1 MKRLFITRLFLYA
14 AAVIVP
20 MYHPAV
26 AVAYDNV
33 SRFAWFFTVP
43 AVMTVAFFLRPP
55 RFGWWTGTIAS
66 ALVILGSMLLKTG
79 FERSALLFI
88 VAGTIAFVATHLV
101 FSIGERGR
109 TAAILEALALG
120 AVYYKLL
127 SFARAS
133 EDTSVESSTWSAAL
147 PILAVAAFLLHAI
160 VLYLTG
166 FPDRSGKQKRREFAA
181 FALAGIPLLA
191 LLAFLLPADFVK
203 NRIPLNEWNE
213 EPPERPRELDKDGS
227 LEKERGGRN
236 PKDEDHRRNGLP
248 LGDRNEKYPSE
259 LQKDG
264 GARNQSEGEKNRNS
278 QGGNKD
284 QDKGQE
290 NQGGKKKDG
299 SGSKQGSN
307 LDKDSKGKSR
317 STKNKLKGMP
327 SKDWNKDQKHQSDGE
342 AGNQMAVMV
351 VASPVDPVY
360 AAEAYWGD
368 FDPSKGFQVSKGDKL
383 NALGRQRLIE
393 RWQDG
398 PNADAGRQPI
408 EVFYMSTIDDRVIAY
423 RPFTIEPTI
432 QDRRYRP
439 FNLSYRAMS
448 RFSFTGPDQW
458 KEITDLNPSDRAALS
473 TYLEINLTPADRAV
487 WDRQTTAALKGEK
500 AYFARIEK
508 ILKSLGRFQYEMGFD
523 EDTTTTKMTKFI
535 QSGRTGDCTE
545 FSHSVAL
552 MGRLAGIPS
561 RVVTGYLASHDLQTP
576 AHRKGLMLLRQRI
589 PPLQK
594 YPTDKLYLV
603 TTSHHHAWVQ
613 FYMPGYGWIDF
624 ETTSYAIPPEPK
636 MDPNSMDVVIPVIEE
651 EQLAPEPTVF
661 NFPFRLFLK
670 GAGAL
675 VAIVLFGLYAFRYG
689 REAYLRILT
698 RTPNPAGVRA
708 MFTLLLVRLAA
719 EGYALKGHHETP
731 LEFSREHPELEKA
744 AEICTMLRYRMN
756 IDPLE
761 REEAWAALRSQSR
774 QVIELKSRRG
784 VLGFVRRLLSLRGL
798 YY

>member
-1 MKRLFITRLFLYA
+1 MKRLFATRTLLYF
-14 AAVIVP
+14 AAVVVP
-20 MYHPAV
+20 MFHPAV

-43 AVMTVAFFLRPP
+43 AVMAVTFFLRPP
-55 RFGWWTGTIAS
+55 RFRYWAGTVTAII
-66 ALVILGSMLLKTG
+66 VVLGSIILKTG
-79 FERSALLFI
+79 FERSATLFL
-88 VAGTIAFVATHLV
+88 VAGAIAFVTTHLV

-133 EDTSVESSTWSAAL
+133 EDTSTESSTWTAAL
-147 PILAVAAFLLHAI
+147 PILAVAAFLLHSI

-181 FALAGIPLLA
+181 FALAGLPLLA
-191 LLAFLLPADFVK
+191 LLAFVLPADFVK

-213 EPPERPRELDKDGS
+213 EPPEKPRELDREGS
-227 LEKERGGRN
+227 LDKEGGRTR
-236 PKDEDHRRNGLP
+236 KDEEHNRNGLP

-259 LQKDG
+259 LQKEG
-264 GARNQSEGEKNRNS
+264 GARNQSAGEKNKNL

-284 QDKGQE
+284 QNKGQE
-290 NQGGKKKDG
+290 KGTGSEKGG

-307 LDKDSKGKSR
+307 LNKDAKNKSR
-317 STKNKLKGMP
+317 SAKNKLKGVP
-327 SKDWNKDQKHQSDGE
+327 SKDWNRDQKSGDGDT
-342 AGNQMAVMV
+342 GNQMAVMV
-351 VASPVDPVY
+351 VASPIDPVY

-368 FDPSKGFQVSKGDKL
+368 FDPGQGFQVSKNDKL

-393 RWQDG
+393 RWQDT
-398 PNADAGRQPI
+398 PNADAGRQPVDI
-408 EVFYMSTIDDRVIAY
+408 FYMSTIDDRAIAY

-439 FNLSYRAMS
+439 FNLSYRAVS
-448 RFSFTGPDQW
+448 RFSFTGPEQW
-458 KEITDLNPSDRAALS
+458 KEIPGLSQADREAYAS
-473 TYLEINLTPADRAV
+473 YLEINLKPADRAV
-487 WDRQTTAALKGEK
+487 WEKQTAAALKGEK
-500 AYFARIEK
+500 SYFGRIEK

-523 EDTTTTKMTKFI
+523 EDTTTKKMTEFI
-535 QSGRTGDCTE
+535 QNGKNGDCTE

-552 MGRLAGIPS
+552 MGRFAGIPS
-561 RVVTGYLASHDLQTP
+561 RVVTGYLAAHDLQTP

-589 PPLQK
+589 PALQK

-624 ETTSYAIPPEPK
+624 ETTSYAIPPEPRK
-636 MDPNSMDVVIPVIEE
+636 DPNSMDVVIPVIEE
-651 EQLAPEPTVF
+651 EQLAQEQAVF

-670 GAGAL
+670 GAGGL
-675 VAIVLFGLYAFRYG
+675 VVIVLFGLYAFRYG
-689 REAYLRILT
+689 REAYLRILA
-698 RTPNPAGVRA
+698 RSPDNKGVRA
-708 MFTLLLVRLAA
+708 AFTLLLMRLAA

-731 LEFSREHPELEKA
+731 LEFSRQHPELEKA
-744 AEICTMLRYRMN
+744 AEVSTMLRYRVN

-761 REEAWAALRSQSR
+761 KEEAWAALRSESAR
-774 QVIELKSRRG
+774 VIELKARRG
-784 VLGFVRRLLSLRGL
+784 ILGFFRRLVSLRGL